1 MATPSGAHMEP
12 AIRAAEAGKH
22 VVVEKPLEITLE
34 RCDRIIAACERRGD
48 SRWQA
53 LQRGRDGRRDAE
65 GLVDPDWF
73 VHRAYE
79 ADERLP
85 WDFIDHHVAKSYL
98 WKERQKA
105 LLARETPPCDVS
117 TCKTCGAC

>member
-1 MATPSGAHMEP
+1 MISERLSELISPKVGL
-12 AIRAAEAGKH
+12 IR
-22 VVVEKPLEITLE
+22 EI
-34 RCDRIIAACERRGD
+34 APQGRG
-48 SRWQA
+48 
-53 LQRGRDGRRDAE
+53 
-65 GLVDPDWF
+65 
-73 VHRAYE
+73 
-79 ADERLP
+79 ADEPMP